1 MDGVAVVILA
11 KTAPGGSE
19 VWEMAELEKACG
31 LYWTWRMSGW
41 VGLIV
46 VGGLVAVAGGAEGC
60 STAIGVIVVV
70 IVEVVV
76 VVRWDVVIVLV
87 QRVYTEGQRIEGQL
101 GSGEQP
107 N

>member
-1 MDGVAVVILA
+1 MGGLVAVAVA
-11 KTAPGGSE
+11 
-19 VWEMAELEKACG
+19 
-31 LYWTWRMSGW
+31 
-41 VGLIV
+41 
-46 VGGLVAVAGGAEGC
+46 VAVAGGAEGC

>member
-1 MDGVAVVILA
+1 MVDEVAVVILV
-11 KTAPGGSE
+11 KRAPGGRE

-46 VGGLVAVAGGAEGC
+46 VGGLVAVAVAVAGGAEGC

-70 IVEVVV
+70 
-76 VVRWDVVIVLV
+76 
-87 QRVYTEGQRIEGQL
+87 
-101 GSGEQP
+101 
-107 N
+107 